1 MIWAPRDAQGNDAET
16 NAAAIACNVLRGSV
30 LPQHGRVQ
38 DYAHATRF
46 DRPALAA
53 AKLIDPHAGGG
64 VATAI

>member
-1 MIWAPRDAQGNDAET
+1 MHKEMMPKPT
-16 NAAAIACNVLRGSV
+16 LLLSHCNVLRGSV
-30 LPQHGRVQ
+30 LPQHGKVQ
-38 DYAHATRF
+38 DYAHAMRF